1 MRHLTVVKDNQK
13 RGQQKITSMRVLHL
27 LKISQGASWALRQ
40 MRELVKL
47 KIEVHAVLPADS
59 NNASRYRAL
68 GVTVHILDL
77 DLSARSAA
85 ALPDRIHRFKEL
97 VQWIRPDLVHSHF
110 FATTVLMRVAMRHSP
125 IPRLFQVPGPL
136 HLEHFFF
143 RNLELGLAGQNDYWI
158 ASCEWTQKKYR
169 SLVPDK
175 QKVFLSYYGTD
186 VDGFVKQERADICR
200 ELGLSNQTK
209 LIGMV
214 AYMYPPKRYLGQKTG
229 LKGHEDLIDAVA
241 ILLERQHDVA
251 LVFVG
256 GGWAGAAAYENKVV
270 AYGKK
275 KLGNRVFFLG
285 TRQDVARLYSGFDMA
300 VHPSHSEN
308 VGGAVESLL
317 MKVPTIT
324 TRIGGF
330 PDIIKHNRTGLLAQA
345 RNPADLAQ
353 KMTVYLENPGMAAV
367 HSQAGYEY
375 TRRLFDVK
383 RTAREIK
390 GIYEKLV

>member
-1 MRHLTVVKDNQK
+1 MKA
-13 RGQQKITSMRVLHL
+13 LHL
-27 LKISQGASWALRQ
+27 LKTSRGASWALRQ
-40 MRELVKL
+40 MRELVNL
-47 KIEVHAVLPADS
+47 KVAVHAVMPADS
-59 NNASRYRAL
+59 DNVPKYRDA
-68 GVTVHILDL
+68 GVTVHILDM
-77 DLSARSAA
+77 DLSRRSVWT
-85 ALPDRIHRFKEL
+85 LPGQIHQFKQLLDR
-97 VQWIRPDLVHSHF
+97 VRPDLVHSHF
-110 FATTVLMRVAMRHSP
+110 YATTLVMRLAMRNSA
-125 IPRLFQVPGPL
+125 IPKLFQVPGPL

-143 RNLELGLAGQNDYWI
+143 RNLEMGLAGQNDYWV

-175 QKVFLSYYGTD
+175 KKVFLSYYGTD
-186 VDGFVKQERADICR
+186 VDVFVKQERVNICR

-241 ILLERQHDVA
+241 ILLEQQHDVA

-256 GGWAGAAAYENKVV
+256 GAWAGAAAYENKVV

-353 KMTVYLENPGMAAV
+353 KMTVYLENPSMAAV

-390 GIYEKLV
+390 GIYENIV